1 MLNITVS
8 QKQKLKESYKRGI
21 IRELYAKSIISDEQ
35 YKRLRR

>member
-21 IRELYAKSIISDEQ
+21 ICELYAKSIISDEQ